1 MTQKKIRLII
11 GLMTLAL
18 IGLIS
23 FQSYWLGFMLE
34 TKKEQLAA
42 DIRDGMEKVVR
53 KLERQELYV
62 LSQKQREYEG
72 QQKEIAALEKKL
84 ASKAIPHPPHP
95 PQSKDPAFLTQHD
108 PMELITEDISHEFKF
123 NQAELQAL
131 KRFQQNEMPN
141 DILYVR
147 KSFMLPNGQIA
158 EVTEEYQINADL
170 KGINRRLREEKQLN
184 EMMGAVK
191 PRVLQEL
198 NRIKEINRARARE
211 AKRLSDLNR
220 MQPKF
225 LAQLHQE
232 DQQKTRKINALT
244 IDAEKLKEEKAEL
257 QKVLK
262 KTEMAKEVFADF
274 LFKERPITQRVSTK
288 HIDSLIK
295 QELAEKGISMPYVFG
310 IGPKETAKDNWVYTS
325 AGLMKTPRAQSASFL
340 TPLFPNDL
348 RPSGQ
353 YLQIYFPN
361 QEALVWEAMSFSF
374 LGSALLLLIMLG
386 CFYIAVTTILKQK
399 KLAEVKNDFINNM
412 THEFKTPISTIS
424 LAAQLIQE
432 ESNGLK
438 NDSINRYIGIIK
450 EENIRLGRQVE
461 RVLQTAQM
469 EKENIVLKKKEINLN
484 TLIQQVADMNGP
496 LIQSQG
502 GHLNLLLDATNA
514 QIEVDE
520 VHISN
525 VLFNLLDNAIKYSK
539 EKPEITIST
548 NASPTSLSIR
558 ISDQGIGMAKEVL
571 GSVFEPFYRVPTGNV
586 HNVKGFGLG
595 LSYVKKIVEAHGGT
609 VQVSSLPQIG
619 STFEINLPFHPTV

>member
-220 MQPKF
+220 IRPKF

-548 NASPTSLSIR
+548 NASPTSLNIR